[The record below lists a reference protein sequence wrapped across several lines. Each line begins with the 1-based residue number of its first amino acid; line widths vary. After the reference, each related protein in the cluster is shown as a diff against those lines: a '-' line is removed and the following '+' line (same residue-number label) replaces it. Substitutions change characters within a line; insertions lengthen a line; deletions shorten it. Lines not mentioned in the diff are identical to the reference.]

1 MFKDP
6 KAPDCACE
14 LKDGVDPCD
23 PIFDGAF
30 QFGLDG
36 RECFPEEES
45 SSDEGT
51 SFPDLWEMSS
61 ASCLLSGAMAI
72 AATLVI

>member
-1 MFKDP
+1 MCGTDEETSTMFKDL
-6 KAPDCACE
+6 KAPDCSCE

-36 RECFPEEES
+36 
-45 SSDEGT
+45 
-51 SFPDLWEMSS
+51 
-61 ASCLLSGAMAI
+61 
-72 AATLVI
+72 